1 MHAPEYVLTAPA
13 DPNDGTITMSP
24 KSANEDPNQLWSIED
39 NSNGTI
45 TIISQGNQAYALDAG
60 ELIQE
65 GDPVVLKPFEENKPS
80 QQWKLEGL
88 YLIPSSN
95 SGLVMTIKKR
105 GDALSGAEL
114 ILSMKNDDEY
124 QRFDFVVSS

>member
-1 MHAPEYVLTAPA
+1 MYMIMVVITIIHFLHCDKYATCCLSYTFQHGFSLIQRQKLYYIRSVHAPEYVLTAPA

-45 TIISQGNQAYALDAG
+45 TIISQGYQAYALDAE

-80 QQWKLEGL
+80 QQWDC
-88 YLIPSSN
+88 I
-95 SGLVMTIKKR
+95 
-105 GDALSGAEL
+105 
-114 ILSMKNDDEY
+114 
-124 QRFDFVVSS
+124 